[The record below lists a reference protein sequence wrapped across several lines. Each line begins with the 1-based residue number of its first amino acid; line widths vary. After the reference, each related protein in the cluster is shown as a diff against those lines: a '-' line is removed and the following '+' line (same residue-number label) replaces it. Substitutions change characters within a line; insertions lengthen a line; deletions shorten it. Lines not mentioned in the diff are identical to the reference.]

1 MPPPPRRS
9 SNLYLPSKTWPI
21 RRSTGASTKVSSA
34 RNGIKSSGHTCVLS
48 ANRRPHLGHESII
61 RFRRPSLLS
70 RIGRDLALSTAVTSL
85 VESLTDRQTVSTC
98 YLLVGGTSP

>member
-48 ANRRPHLGHESII
+48 GNRRPHLGHESIT
-61 RFRRPSLLS
+61 RCFGEHHHYRLNSRVSVSEQSQTKFLS
-70 RIGRDLALSTAVTSL
+70 RTYLDSRTKGRMMRDGS
-85 VESLTDRQTVSTC
+85 
-98 YLLVGGTSP
+98 